1 MLHCFISIIRGLLV
15 LSTSVTFVYGHA
27 GAVLNRLL
35 NSATVENVVVFN
47 VRLTVVSLVCMK
59 YHCLT
64 EESAEEMVALT

>member
-15 LSTSVTFVYGHA
+15 LSTAMTVVYGHA

-35 NSATVENVVVFN
+35 NSAMVEDIAVFR